1 MAPPTAT
8 PRPQAGA
15 NNASTGAA
23 MEAEHQASAVL
34 LPLRCIGEAEG
45 PSTEGHVDAR
55 TTASNRRTGARKDGA
70 TITAKGHSKALPGK
84 EKEKQKGRS
93 TPPPSRPSNKTEST
107 RPMNKADG
115 HASKPDSTQSPSM
128 DPIGS
133 ADIGLSEKS
142 PDSILEDDN
151 HVTSEEGQLLE
162 GVVKWYDATK
172 GYGYIMHPVEG
183 DVYIHVSTLEAH
195 GLSYVSTGMLMS
207 FMMRNNNKGKEAYDV
222 HLVGEQPRVRGKVKS
237 YNSDRGFGWLA
248 TKDSPVDVFVH
259 INELRRYNLEH
270 LRVGMTLEF
279 CISHNAKGP
288 TAVLVDIIDENC
300 DRSPGVPPAI
310 SPPVRPSP
318 LLTPTMPAVGSDA
331 VLPAPIVLPPMAK
344 EVPDA
349 SGTPTL
355 QHCAAQ
361 QSPVLSPRRLSS
373 SAIISTSS
381 DTPPE
386 AERSPGSKPLQTPT
400 ASRAVAPGRRFR
412 GTVVW
417 YSPLKGFGFL
427 ETGHMSDSKIYVH
440 IYALE
445 KYGVTVLELGCVL
458 EFSVRQNHKGK
469 FACNVVPLANFKGSG
484 IKFLDGRRTGRLKSY
499 DSTRMFGWI
508 EYGDKEIFMNIYE
521 LRQDDAEL
529 YLSPGTLMEFSIGEH
544 GRGPTAYDIDIVQLL
559 ELHGH
564 PKEPPLNAAS
574 FPIPFPHAA
583 RPPHFHPP
591 LPPFP
596 HHPLHP
602 HLRHPM
608 HDMPPTTIL
617 SHMQEMGRRA
627 APEELSQSFGEPS
640 PGPSPKL
647 SYSSSPI
654 GMSPSLKPVN
664 PHLPGPHDLH
674 DCPWSPALLPLCG
687 PPTGMPPHSLEERPP
702 APSRPAQKPQKSKK
716 STPPHSPPLVSN
728 LSANA
733 QPFIPKGLAN
743 PMEASP
749 PVHPMNRSPALPC
762 RPWDIM
768 AQHLHQEHPYPGHEE
783 LYGTGPGYPVPE
795 PRSPAEGHAPHPIHA
810 MPSRCRGTIQWCDAD
825 GGYMTVRS
833 VHGEPVDVYVPA
845 DEVDK
850 QLVIGLPLECSLLVI
865 HARVEA
871 REVQVCT
878 EQQAVEQ
885 SLQKFRFTLGP
896 GDNPSKEEEA
906 ETDCDW
912 SAFLSGISHGA
923 AEEQPDKLGIPSPL
937 ACLLDEFVVPTRAEQ
952 QQSFLSPTSSERDFF
967 LGKFGDK
974 ELPLT
979 VTVGDGLF

>member
-1 MAPPTAT
+1 M
-8 PRPQAGA
+8 
-15 NNASTGAA
+15 
-23 MEAEHQASAVL
+23 
-34 LPLRCIGEAEG
+34 
-45 PSTEGHVDAR
+45 
-55 TTASNRRTGARKDGA
+55 
-70 TITAKGHSKALPGK
+70 
-84 EKEKQKGRS
+84 
-93 TPPPSRPSNKTEST
+93 
-107 RPMNKADG
+107 
-115 HASKPDSTQSPSM
+115 HA
-128 DPIGS
+128 
-133 ADIGLSEKS
+133 
-142 PDSILEDDN
+142 
-151 HVTSEEGQLLE
+151 
-162 GVVKWYDATK
+162 
-172 GYGYIMHPVEG
+172 VEG
-183 DVYIHVSTLEAH
+183 DIYIHVSTLEAH

-207 FMMRNNNKGKEAYDV
+207 FLMRNNNKGKEAYDV

-270 LRVGMTLEF
+270 LRVGMMLEF

-300 DRSPGVPPAI
+300 ERSPGVPPAI

-318 LLTPTMPAVGSDA
+318 MLTPTAMPLPGSDA
-331 VLPAPIVLPPMAK
+331 LLPAPIILPPMAK
-344 EVPDA
+344 DDSDTSSP
-349 SGTPTL
+349 PTL
-355 QHCAAQ
+355 PHNTLQ

-373 SAIISTSS
+373 TLISTSS

-386 AERSPGSKPLQTPT
+386 AEQSPNSKPLQTPM

-484 IKFLDGRRTGRLKSY
+484 IKFLEGRRTGRLKSY

-529 YLSPGTLMEFSIGEH
+529 YLNSGTLMEFSIGEH

-559 ELHGH
+559 ELHGP
-564 PKEPPLNAAS
+564 PKEPPLGAPANY
-574 FPIPFPHAA
+574 PMPFPHPA
-583 RPPHFHPP
+583 RPHHYPP

-608 HDMPPTTIL
+608 HDLPPTTIL

-627 APEELSQSFGEPS
+627 TPDELSQSFGEPT

-647 SYSSSPI
+647 SYTASPP
-654 GMSPSLKPVN
+654 GVSPSLKPAN
-664 PHLPGPHDLH
+664 PRLPGPHDLH

-687 PPTGMPPHSLEERPP
+687 PPVGMPPPFVEERPP
-702 APSRPAQKPQKSKK
+702 PARPSPKQKPKK
-716 STPPHSPPLVSN
+716 STPPHSPPLISN

-733 QPFIPKGLAN
+733 QPFIPKALAHPLEMMTTP
-743 PMEASP
+743 PMHPVAMHRSP
-749 PVHPMNRSPALPC
+749 PLLPC
-762 RPWDIM
+762 RPWDIL
-768 AQHLHQEHPYPGHEE
+768 AQQYHMQHQRPPLCRED
-783 LYGTGPGYPVPE
+783 LYGTGPGYPASVLLPE
-795 PRSPAEGHAPHPIHA
+795 PHGPTEGHAPHPVHA
-810 MPSRCRGTIQWCDAD
+810 MPSRCRGAIQWCDAD

-845 DEVDK
+845 NEVDK
-850 QLVIGLPLECSLLVI
+850 KLVIGLPLECSLLVI

-871 REVQVCT
+871 REVQVCM
-878 EQQAVEQ
+878 EPQVVEQ
-885 SLQKFRFTLGP
+885 SLQKFRCTLGSGP
-896 GDNPSKEEEA
+896 GDADGPAAGEEDPDPEG
-906 ETDCDW
+906 DW
-912 SAFLSGISHGA
+912 TAFLSSICRNP
-923 AEEQPDKLGIPSPL
+923 AEEKPGKPCLAGATPSPL
-937 ACLLDEFVVPTRAEQ
+937 ACLLDEFMAPAAAERG
-952 QQSFLSPTSSERDFF
+952 FLSPTTSEKDFF

-974 ELPLT
+974 ELPLP